1 MKVIINFFINYK
13 LFIVYKE
20 TNSHTGTRTRVAW
33 VKTKYPNHLDY
44 MGLLALYE
52 IRTHDLQFTRLTH

>member
-44 MGLLALYE
+44 MGGRISCTAA
-52 IRTHDLQFTRLTH
+52 IFWVCGW

>member
-1 MKVIINFFINYK
+1 MK
-13 LFIVYKE
+13 
-20 TNSHTGTRTRVAW
+20 NSHTGTRTRVAW